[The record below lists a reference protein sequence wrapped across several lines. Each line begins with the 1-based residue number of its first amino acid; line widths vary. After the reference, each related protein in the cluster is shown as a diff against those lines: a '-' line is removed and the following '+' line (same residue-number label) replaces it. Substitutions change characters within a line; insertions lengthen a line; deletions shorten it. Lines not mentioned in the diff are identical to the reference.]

1 MIKIDKAQVQM
12 DGDIVILLAEVAL
25 VFSTICELADKEGIL
40 TKEQARDAILQ
51 SIVFKDLR
59 KAGMSEEEAR
69 EIIGAQ

>member
-1 MIKIDKAQVQM
+1 MIKVDKAQVEVKGSITM
-12 DGDIVILLAEVAL
+12 LLAEVAL
-25 VFSTICELADKEGIL
+25 VFSTVCEMADKEGIL

-69 EIIGAQ
+69 EIIGA

>member
-1 MIKIDKAQVQM
+1 MIKVDNAKVEAE
-12 DGDIVILLAEVAL
+12 GNIVMLMAEVAL
-25 VFSTICELADKEGIL
+25 GLNAVCELADKEGIL